1 MTSERGEEQGR
12 LAQVYSGMTAE
23 ELENVADDAASL
35 TDVAR
40 EALQTEIT
48 KRGLAIT
55 VGQPTAVSMYSKSG
69 NWFRFADFGDLP
81 EALLAK
87 GSLEASGI
95 ECFLMDDNMVGGVKL
110 AVNREDTEAATA
122 MLDQPTP
129 DAFDVEG
136 VGEYEQPRCSEC
148 QSLDVSFEPLN
159 QSVAY
164 TSASIGL
171 PIPLHDRSWTCR
183 ACGHHWEDSDP
194 IEPSASEQP

>member
-1 MTSERGEEQGR
+1 MTSDRGEEQGR

-55 VGQPTAVSMYSKSG
+55 VGQPTAGVDVLEERELVSIRR
-69 NWFRFADFGDLP
+69 FRD
-81 EALLAK
+81 
-87 GSLEASGI
+87 